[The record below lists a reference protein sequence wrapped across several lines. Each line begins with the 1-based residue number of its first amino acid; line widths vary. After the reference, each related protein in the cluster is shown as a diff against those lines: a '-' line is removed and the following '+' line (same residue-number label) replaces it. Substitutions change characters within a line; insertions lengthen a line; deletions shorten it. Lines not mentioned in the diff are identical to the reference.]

1 MRIARSTVILL
12 VANLLAFGL
21 VWQSTYEH
29 NVPVATQS
37 LVFPVTIEKI
47 ELTEGA
53 SKLTI
58 EKKNLTWAVTSP
70 FTWSANLWS
79 VQRLLDE
86 LRLVDSE
93 KGFAASEVKLG
104 NGSLSTYGLESP
116 RWALQVV
123 GENGNKVEVKI
134 GENKDTRRVFL
145 LTPDRQRIIPL
156 GDALAAALETKP
168 ENYRVDKIFDISEFE
183 VRAVSIRQQKKD
195 GDALTKLTYE
205 EQPRV
210 GRRNQG
216 AEWHFESPFIALAD
230 AERMTKAIGNL
241 TNLRAQLFTPKIL
254 EEYGLA
260 TPDYRIGMEGNA
272 RRQVLLIG
280 KPKADNPTQRWAKLE
295 DNETAFLI
303 DTQSFTEW
311 FNPNSVLLATRPS
324 DFDPELV
331 TGYTLTSRG
340 RSITL
345 HRLESGSAEARWE
358 IPVAPGTTATQR
370 READARK
377 VRTFLSSL
385 SQLRALNQSSPAGDS
400 TIPWLIPASSL
411 SGEPMHKIEIE
422 FGGEKISIAIYDGSE
437 NQPSGAIL
445 VYPKGATFAA
455 LCEGSFLRSDYQE
468 VSPQAWRSKTVAELA
483 AGNKVSGLRL
493 IERSGQKVLGEARLG
508 PDGNW
513 AGTGQLDPANSRRL
527 AEALAQVKA
536 SEYVTRDIGAGEWKY
551 ELRVTDQ
558 AAAGVTG
565 ASEKFRTYLCSAPL
579 SKTAIL
585 MRDEGD
591 TDSFLLDV
599 HSSEILVPII
609 EPNGR

>member
-1 MRIARSTVILL
+1 MRIARSTLILL
-12 VANLLAFGL
+12 VANLLAFAL

-29 NVPVATQS
+29 NVPVATQT
-37 LVFPVTIEKI
+37 LVFPVAIEKI
-47 ELTEGA
+47 ELSEGT
-53 SKLTI
+53 SKLSI
-58 EKKNLTWAVTSP
+58 ERKNLAWSITSP

-104 NGSLSTYGLESP
+104 NGNLSTYGLESP
-116 RWALQVV
+116 RWVLRVA
-123 GENGNKVEVKI
+123 GENGNSVEVKI
-134 GENKDTRRVFL
+134 GENKDTRRIFL
-145 LTPDRQRIIPL
+145 LTPDGQRIIPL

-168 ENYRVDKIFDISEFE
+168 ENYRVDKIFDITEFE
-183 VRAVSIRQQKKD
+183 VRGISIRQQKKEAE
-195 GDALTKLTYE
+195 ALTKLSYE
-205 EQPRV
+205 ERPRV

-216 AEWHFESPFIALAD
+216 AEWHFESPFVALAD
-230 AERMTKAIGNL
+230 TERMTKAIGNL
-241 TNLRAQLFTPKIL
+241 TNLRAQLFTQKISD
-254 EEYGLA
+254 EYGLA
-260 TPDYRIGMEGNA
+260 SPDYRIGIEGNA
-272 RRQVLLIG
+272 RRQVLIIG
-280 KPKADNPTQRWAKLE
+280 KTKADNSSQRWAKLE
-295 DNETAFLI
+295 DNDAVFLI
-303 DTQSFTEW
+303 DIKNLAEW
-311 FNPNSVLLATRPS
+311 FNPNNALLATHPS
-324 DFDPELV
+324 EFDPELV
-331 TGYTLTSRG
+331 TGYTITSRG

-345 HRLESGSAEARWE
+345 HRLESGSSEARWE

-385 SQLRALNQSSPAGDS
+385 SQLRALNQINAADDC
-400 TIPWLIPASSL
+400 TVPWLIPASNL
-411 SGEPMHKIEIE
+411 SGEPLHKIEIE
-422 FGGEKISIAIYDGSE
+422 FGGEKTLIAIYEGPGDQPNGS
-437 NQPSGAIL
+437 IL

-455 LCEGSFLRSDYQE
+455 LCDGSFLRNDYQE
-468 VSPQAWRSKTVAELA
+468 VSPQAWRNKTVAELA

-493 IERSGQKVLGEARLG
+493 IERVGEKVLGEARLG

-513 AGTGQLDPANSRRL
+513 AGTGRLDPANSRRL

-536 SEYVTRDIGAGEWKY
+536 SEFVTRDIGAGEWKY

-558 AAAGVTG
+558 AASGAAG

-585 MRDEGD
+585 LRDEGD
-591 TDSFLLDV
+591 TDSFLLEV